1 MKKLTFEQ
9 AKKQIFQKTGF
20 ELLDYSGAI
29 ENSTFKCPACN
40 NTFVA
45 QYHNIK
51 YNRSCPHCRKIK
63 YQKSIMEKAIKIHG
77 DKYDYIEIPKD
88 SYDFF
93 KYLCKNCGETHTQF
107 VQNHIASGQGC
118 PRCCKPTGGYGR
130 VVPLTFL
137 EKPQLADKPATFYIV
152 KMKPRDGGEHYF
164 KFGCTTIQLST
175 RLANVKFHAQ
185 CDTEVV
191 YSEKGRYLDMFFL
204 EAQFGLKTAAY
215 KSTHKWLGSGETFN
229 EPWEPLLNQC
239 GHDLKSEKT
248 RLFLDD
254 MMNVIVA
261 RHGG

>member
-1 MKKLTFEQ
+1 MRTLTFEQ
-9 AKKQIFQKTGF
+9 AKEQIADLTGL
-20 ELLDYSGAI
+20 ELLDYHGSQEPSNFHCKKCDGTFTSLFHNVRVNKACQSCKKIDYKKQIGQRAI
-29 ENSTFKCPACN
+29 E
-40 NTFVA
+40 
-45 QYHNIK
+45 
-51 YNRSCPHCRKIK
+51 
-63 YQKSIMEKAIKIHG
+63 IHG
-77 DKYDYIEIPKD
+77 DAYTYTNIPD
-88 SYDFF
+88 SSQGAFEYVCNACQCIH
-93 KYLCKNCGETHTQF
+93 KQNVH
-107 VQNHIASGQGC
+107 NHIAAKQGC
-118 PRCCKPTGGYGR
+118 PRCCKPTGGLGR

-152 KMKPRDGGEHYF
+152 KMKPRDGGEHFY
-164 KFGCTTIQLST
+164 KYGVTTIQLST
-175 RLANVKFHAQ
+175 RLANVMFHSQ

-191 YSEKGRYLDMFFL
+191 FKEKGRYIDMFFL

-229 EPWEPLLNQC
+229 EPWEPLLDQC